1 MRRAR
6 SSRGLVALIAVLL
19 TLVLA
24 ACGGSGGGGGAQTE
38 GAAQADGGQA
48 EPAEVTATTL
58 DELYEAAKAERQI
71 VWHIGF
77 AAEEAAAL
85 EEAFEARFPEV
96 ELLILSAET
105 DDIPARLI
113 AESQANQVSID
124 VGTGRT
130 DTIEPLVER
139 DLIEVLDWSSFDE
152 SITDDK
158 ILFDGRMV
166 RLYDFIN
173 GWLYN
178 ADLVAAED
186 VPQTWEELLDPKWS
200 GGKVIGDAAGDLGIG
215 ALVNSGEWTQ
225 EEAAAFIEGFVA
237 LDPALANSG
246 RVAAPAVGS
255 GQYQLGA
262 VPLTVVPE
270 MVDEG
275 ANVGIVPVGPLSAV
289 PTAAFV
295 PKGAPHPNAARLLAI
310 WLGGEEAT
318 AIWQELGRG
327 LTDTC
332 EGSTLGQMLCDA
344 GVEARPLADFDEAR
358 VEAELASQATQ
369 LFTGEGLQ
377 AIDPE

>member
-1 MRRAR
+1 MRSAK
-6 SSRGLVALIAVLL
+6 SSRGPAALGIALL
-19 TLVLA
+19 LSMVLA
-24 ACGGSGGGGGAQTE
+24 ACGG
-38 GAAQADGGQA
+38 AANTSDA
-48 EPAEVTATTL
+48 ESEAPEPVEVSATTVE
-58 DELYEAAKAERQI
+58 ELYEAAKAERQI

-85 EEAFEARFPEV
+85 EEAFEARYPEV

-139 DLIEVLDWSSFDE
+139 DLIEVIDWASFDE
-152 SITDDK
+152 SIADDK

-173 GWLYN
+173 GWVYN
-178 ADLVAAED
+178 ADLVAEED
-186 VPQTWEELLDPKWS
+186 VPQDWDELLDSKWNS
-200 GGKVIGDAAGDLGIG
+200 KVIGDAAGDLGLG
-215 ALVNSGEWTQ
+215 ALVNSGEWSQ
-225 EEAAAFIEGFVA
+225 EQAAEFIQGFVE

-255 GQYQLGA
+255 GQYELGA
-262 VPLTVVPE
+262 VPLTVVPA
-270 MVDEG
+270 MIDEG

-369 LFTGEGLQ
+369 LFTGEGIQ
-377 AIDPE
+377 PIDPE